1 MSKQDVVN
9 ASNAK
14 GKDAPSSITMVITPE
29 SGAVAA
35 LPPEHVTEY
44 NRLKK
49 HYPDFDA
56 KLAEVAV
63 LSDEALGNLQRPITI
78 KMVEHGESALKRI
91 ADCRKLFKDNIAMF
105 WDIKQRITN
114 PRWRSDVKGNENRT
128 AESNKTHF
136 GASDWTEYREKYIS
150 FSQSHADT
158 LLREFE
164 HDLKGLSDG
173 HVIAS
178 VNGAAAETAKKNGK
192 MGGGREKKIDPAALK
207 NAYYADRYK
216 EVIAL
221 MTKKPKDA
229 KPEEVL
235 ALIEANA
242 ICAYE
247 DMDADE
253 AKSLRVPK
261 PQRTRVEKI
270 GIAIAKVIARNV
282 EIGRKV
288 PRSSSIGWKLFDLA
302 SDLLKAVGEEVKI
315 DMAVLEA
322 AGKPKSVATCKS
334 MGIPFEIDPNLVNET
349 ISTLTAVTK
358 QLPEGELATRVSSL
372 RHTLTHRTDGSGVTP
387 KVIPPLTPSKANG
400 KAVTAPESGAVDQS
414 GPPRAATEPAANEN
428 ASVTVMVS
436 RRSYEKNELTVKKGS
451 IYVIGH
457 PELGAIDTFE
467 GENANDLAWA
477 KVERLTRPVT
487 TAAVA

>member
-9 ASNAK
+9 ESNANGK
-14 GKDAPSSITMVITPE
+14 GAPSSITMVTTPE
-29 SGAVAA
+29 SGAVVV
-35 LPPEHVTEY
+35 LPPEHVTEC

-56 KLAEVAV
+56 KLAEVAD
-63 LSDEALGNLQRPITI
+63 LSDEALGNLQRPITK
-78 KMVEHGESALKRI
+78 KMVEHGESALKQI

-136 GASDWTEYREKYIS
+136 GACDWTEYREKYIS
-150 FSQSHADT
+150 YSQSQADT

-164 HDLKGLSDG
+164 HDLNGLSDG
-173 HVIAS
+173 LVIAS
-178 VNGAAAETAKKNGK
+178 VNEAAAETAQKNGK
-192 MGGGREKKIDPAALK
+192 SGSGRTGKIDAQALK

-221 MTKKPKDA
+221 VTNKPKDT
-229 KPEEVL
+229 KPEELL

-242 ICAYE
+242 VCAYE

-261 PQRTRVEKI
+261 PQRTKVEKM
-270 GIAIAKVIARNV
+270 GIVIAKVIARNV
-282 EIGRKV
+282 DLGRKL
-288 PRSSSIGWKLFDLA
+288 PRSSSIGWKLYDRA
-302 SDLLKAVGEEVKI
+302 SDLLKAVGEEVKV
-315 DMAVLEA
+315 DAKVLEA

-349 ISTLTAVTK
+349 ISTLTAVAK
-358 QLPEGELATRVSSL
+358 QLPEGELETRVRIL
-372 RHTLTHRTDGSGVTP
+372 RNTLIQRTDGSGVTP
-387 KVIPPLTPSKANG
+387 KVIPPLGTPKVNG
-400 KAVTAPESGAVDQS
+400 KGTTTPESGAVEQS
-414 GPPRAATEPAANEN
+414 APSQAAETIANKD
-428 ASVTVMVS
+428 ASVIVMGS

-451 IYVIGH
+451 IFVIGH

-467 GENANDLAWA
+467 GEDANNLAWA
-477 KVERLTRPVT
+477 EVERLTQPAI
-487 TAAVA
+487 TAAAA